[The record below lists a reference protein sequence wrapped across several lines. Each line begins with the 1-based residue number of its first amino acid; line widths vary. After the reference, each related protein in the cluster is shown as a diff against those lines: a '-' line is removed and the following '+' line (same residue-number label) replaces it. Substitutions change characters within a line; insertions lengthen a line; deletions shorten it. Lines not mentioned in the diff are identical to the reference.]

1 MAVLGSKMES
11 GQIVAGF
18 GAQPSTFGSAAI
30 SEQVADHVDVPATA
44 GHLDGGLSVREER
57 VAVN

>member
-1 MAVLGSKMES
+1 MES